1 MNEQEKKLKRLNDA
15 FRRCF
20 SGKDGKAV
28 LEYLE
33 DTYHMRE
40 TTYRG
45 DVQATSFSEGQRTV
59 VLDILDRME
68 IQTQGDED
76 ER

>member
-1 MNEQEKKLKRLNDA
+1 MDNQIAKLNELDNS

-20 SGKDGKAV
+20 GTKDGKVV

-40 TTYRG
+40 TTFRNG
-45 DVQATSFSEGQRTV
+45 LEAIAFSEGQRTV
-59 VLDILDRME
+59 ILDIKDKME
-68 IQTQGDED
+68 RKPQE
-76 ER
+76 EEE